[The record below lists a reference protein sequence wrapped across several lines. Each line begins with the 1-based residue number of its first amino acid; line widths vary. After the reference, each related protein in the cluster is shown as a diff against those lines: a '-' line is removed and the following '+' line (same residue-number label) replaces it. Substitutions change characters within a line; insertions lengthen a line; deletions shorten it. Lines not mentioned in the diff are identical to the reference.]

1 MKRVLKGFLAVF
13 LIAWIMPVASAY
25 NSQQQT
31 AAKFLNDLGLF
42 NGVGKNKDGTPNF
55 NLDAKPTRDEAITML
70 VRLLGKEDDAKKES
84 VNIPFRDVEEWAKP
98 YVSYAY
104 NNGLTKGK
112 SETIFGGKSQV
123 NSAQY
128 LTFVL
133 RALGYSDG
141 SDFSYNSVWTFS
153 DQKGLTNKQYSKN
166 TTNFTRGDIAL
177 ISYNALKQNMKDGS
191 ATLVKKLIDAGVVN
205 EVLMSSVRLT
215 KEAGLEIYPTPTNL
229 HISTV
234 DGATFLFW
242 DNPNGKEY
250 SYTVEFRRAQ
260 DNYFRTFSYC
270 PSNHQR
276 FGCEESFSIEPNTNY
291 YFRVRV
297 SDFERN
303 GSDEDSRQFYS
314 PFSEQVLYDYTKTY
328 SEEPNV
334 LTKADY
340 ELILSCIDKAANAEK
355 DAADAAYQSYL
366 SNSSTWA
373 YYILSA
379 QNYLETERKA
389 LAQITEKLKNHPEL
403 EDLSTVIYPLYLI
416 TNQYTL
422 VTPNASTYKQY
433 AAEIV
438 TVASEKIKQYKEAL
452 GILNK
457 SSGYF
462 IFYL

>member
-250 SYTVEFRRAQ
+250 S
-260 DNYFRTFSYC
+260 
-270 PSNHQR
+270 
-276 FGCEESFSIEPNTNY
+276 
-291 YFRVRV
+291 
-297 SDFERN
+297 
-303 GSDEDSRQFYS
+303 
-314 PFSEQVLYDYTKTY
+314 
-328 SEEPNV
+328 
-334 LTKADY
+334 
-340 ELILSCIDKAANAEK
+340 
-355 DAADAAYQSYL
+355 
-366 SNSSTWA
+366 
-373 YYILSA
+373 
-379 QNYLETERKA
+379 
-389 LAQITEKLKNHPEL
+389 
-403 EDLSTVIYPLYLI
+403 
-416 TNQYTL
+416 
-422 VTPNASTYKQY
+422 
-433 AAEIV
+433 
-438 TVASEKIKQYKEAL
+438 
-452 GILNK
+452 
-457 SSGYF
+457 
-462 IFYL
+462 